1 MTLTSWTRFMG
12 AESGA
17 LEFARCRHK
26 RTQPGLR
33 LPAWDVQDRCVDM
46 FCARWRHLLAVI
58 RRPPYV

>member
-1 MTLTSWTRFMG
+1 MG